1 MSAHWLVQLEARKA
15 AIVEAD
21 TAVQATQKVYT
32 QLDPDVD
39 WDVVGVR
46 LATEEEI

>member
-1 MSAHWLVQLEARKA
+1 MSANWLVLLEARKA
-15 AIVEAD
+15 AVVEAD
-21 TAVQATQKVYT
+21 TAAQAQQKVYA

>member
-1 MSAHWLVQLEARKA
+1 MSGHWLVQLEARNA
-15 AIVEAD
+15 VVVEAD
-21 TAVQATQKVYT
+21 NAAEAQRRAYA

-46 LATEEEI
+46 PATEEEI